1 MIPNLIQPVLLLLVV
16 LLQELLPLV
25 FLLRGPLL
33 VLVEFRDYFLEGAAY
48 RWHYLD
54 VLFGK
59 SGYVIFMSSVEECR
73 AILCTGLA

>member
-1 MIPNLIQPVLLLLVV
+1 M

-33 VLVEFRDYFLEGAAY
+33 VLVEFRDYFLEGAVY
-48 RWHYLD
+48 SWDHLD

-59 SGYVIFMSSVEECR
+59 SGYVIFIISV
-73 AILCTGLA
+73 